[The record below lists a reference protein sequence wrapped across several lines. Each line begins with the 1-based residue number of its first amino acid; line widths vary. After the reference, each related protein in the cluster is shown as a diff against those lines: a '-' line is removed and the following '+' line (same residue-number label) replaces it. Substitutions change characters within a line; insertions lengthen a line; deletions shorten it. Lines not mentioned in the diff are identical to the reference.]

1 VVGAECLTS
10 VVPDVAEPLAV
21 TVPRPRGDGAAVL
34 GFGLVLLLSALPWSR
49 FGDDSGFFGA
59 WAPNWSLLAVGA
71 ALAGLGIAAVSRE
84 ADQRVT
90 AALYAILALG
100 VGIGAALHRLHP
112 PPLSEPSPV
121 PLLALLAAAIA
132 LWGALVKAI
141 GVLRLARGWN

>member
-1 VVGAECLTS
+1 VGAECLAS
-10 VVPDVAEPLAV
+10 VVPDVPEPLAV
-21 TVPRPRGDGAAVL
+21 AVPRPRGDRAAVL
-34 GFGLVLLLSALPWSR
+34 GFGLVMLLSALPWSR

-71 ALAGLGIAAVSRE
+71 SLAGLGIAAVSQD
-84 ADQRVT
+84 ADQRLT
-90 AALYAILALG
+90 AVLYAVLALTVG
-100 VGIGAALHRLHP
+100 VGAALHRLHP

-121 PLLALLAAAIA
+121 PLLVLLPAAIA